1 MSATISKTQI
11 LTWINESLDLNITKL
26 ETLGP
31 GCVYI
36 QLLDYINETL
46 IKSENRIPLQLVYW
60 TDDILQ
66 TENDDSELE
75 MFKRRNLRMIKNY
88 KIAGKEEMTANYKLF
103 QKWLLQ
109 MNINKKVLMDRLM
122 QCKFQTNLEFCQ
134 WFYKYINSLA
144 NDKGFADIFDFISYA
159 KQNNLYNA
167 TERRYSVSSSG
178 NTTSSSTRTSMHESI
193 GSRRSSI
200 LPKRN
205 TSSRTSSKPAKTERT
220 ESLNTIEDESLR
232 TIKRKY
238 ENIIQ
243 TINTER
249 QLYFDKLRCLELL
262 VLSIQENNNLSEN
275 PELSQML
282 NHVLKIL
289 YDNDNF
295 SQNQTEDL
303 NNIIDEEVK
312 KTDLNEINSK
322 EIRML
327 SIDDNELF

>member
-46 IKSENRIPLQLVYW
+46 IKSDNRIPLQLVYW

-66 TENDDSELE
+66 TEKDDYELN
-75 MFKRRNLRMIKNY
+75 MFKKRNLRMIKNY
-88 KIAGKEEMTANYKLF
+88 KIAGKEEMTSNYKLF

-109 MNINKKVLMDRLM
+109 MSINKKVLMDRLM

-134 WFYKYINSLA
+134 WFYKYINTLA
-144 NDKGFADIFDFISYA
+144 TDKGFADIFDFIFYT

-167 TERRYSVSSSG
+167 TERRYSISSSG
-178 NTTSSSTRTSMHESI
+178 NTTSSSTRTSIHESI
-193 GSRRSSI
+193 GSRRSSLI
-200 LPKRN
+200 PKRN
-205 TSSRTSSKPAKTERT
+205 ISSRTNNKPSRT
-220 ESLNTIEDESLR
+220 VSLGTVEDESLR

-262 VLSIQENNNLSEN
+262 VLSIQENNNLNEN

-295 SQNQTEDL
+295 SPQHSEDL

-312 KTDLNEINSK
+312 KTDLNDLNNK